1 MSVTNYL
8 FSGGQNG
15 GQSPHFGSIS
25 VLRWANWWAVS
36 YPIFAFNSPPQQVSC
51 WFNKQIGG
59 GQPLLP
65 PPLFQQLWSKHGKT
79 HSKTGYC
86 LQQSR
91 PKKYSDGEGL
101 YFCVCKQGSPYWMIR
116 YTTAK
121 GRREATLG
129 QFPLMSFA
137 DARIAAAYFRKE
149 VRDGIDPLLE
159 KQKIEL
165 PGIEKITALP
175 LPTIPW
181 CTWSSCFDMR

>member
-8 FSGGQNG
+8 FS
-15 GQSPHFGSIS
+15 
-25 VLRWANWWAVS
+25 
-36 YPIFAFNSPPQQVSC
+36 
-51 WFNKQIGG
+51 G

-116 YTTAK
+116 YTSAK
-121 GRREATLG
+121 GRREPLKARVAEVKASMPNSNAIADIEREIAIYERYLG
-129 QFPLMSFA
+129 EFGYHMFVL
-137 DARIAAAYFRKE
+137 RK
-149 VRDGIDPLLE
+149 G
-159 KQKIEL
+159 
-165 PGIEKITALP
+165 A
-175 LPTIPW
+175 
-181 CTWSSCFDMR
+181 